1 MMQTRAKTQFK
12 ADSFRAS
19 GFGDK
24 ALDVVIFALV
34 ALAVLVTAYPFL
46 YVVSVSISDGAAVAR
61 GDVLLFPKG
70 FSLDAFSMVLKY
82 DQLCGRARRRFHLR
96 LCRYR
101 DRIRQLSVHA
111 EEYAGG

>member
-46 YVVSVSISDGAAVAR
+46 
-61 GDVLLFPKG
+61 
-70 FSLDAFSMVLKY
+70 
-82 DQLCGRARRRFHLR
+82 
-96 LCRYR
+96 
-101 DRIRQLSVHA
+101 
-111 EEYAGG
+111 